1 MMLVYNKCKGIMFR
15 TKNKT
20 KKTDNQQV
28 TINQIWYVTIFIKR
42 KEGLP
47 EWNFVFDS
55 LYFKKLLF
63 RQVGQNAYWCNKN
76 DKKSNLTN

>member
-1 MMLVYNKCKGIMFR
+1 MLVHDKCKGIMFR

-28 TINQIWYVTIFIKR
+28 TISQIWYVTIFIKG
-42 KEGLP
+42 KEALP

-55 LYFKKLLF
+55 LHFKKLLF
-63 RQVGQNAYWCNKN
+63 RQVGQNVFSGNKN
-76 DKKSNLTN
+76 DK